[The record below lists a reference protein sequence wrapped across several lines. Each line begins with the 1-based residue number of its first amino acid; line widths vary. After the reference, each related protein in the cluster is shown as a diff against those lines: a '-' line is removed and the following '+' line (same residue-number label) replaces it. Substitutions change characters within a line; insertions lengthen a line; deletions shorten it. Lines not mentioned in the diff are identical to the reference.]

1 MATLH
6 DINRRI
12 NSVQSTK
19 QITRTMEMISAAKI
33 RKARQRVEKT
43 VPYTAGMAE
52 TVTEVIDRLGS
63 SENPLL
69 KVHDEVKHVLVVA
82 VVSDR
87 GLAGG
92 FNGNVLL
99 AAERVIKQ
107 KAAQGA
113 TSDVIA
119 CGKKA
124 ISYFKYRNIEPII
137 TFTDL
142 SADPTMGEAI
152 QLGNYA
158 MERYADGTYDEVI
171 LVYNHARNAGDQ
183 VLRAEYLLPVK
194 RVVFVDASKA
204 VPNWLAPM
212 SAFVSMVDLHSIQE
226 TLATGSMQDS
236 DEGEGE
242 SEAEKEIKPEI
253 IFEPDTDS
261 VLWTLLPAYMRTM
274 FYATLID
281 SAAGEQGA
289 RRNAMKAATDNAN
302 EIETNLSR
310 LYNRVRQGTITT
322 ELNEIVGGAAAL
334 ED

>member
-12 NSVQSTK
+12 KSVQSTK

-33 RKARQRVEKT
+33 RKARERVEHT
-43 VPYTAGMAE
+43 IPYTAGMAE

-63 SENPLL
+63 SQNPLL

-92 FNGNVLL
+92 FNGNVLR

-124 ISYFKYRNIEPII
+124 VSYFRYRKIEPIM

-158 MERYADGTYDEVI
+158 MQRYADGTYDEVI

-212 SAFVSMVDLHSIQE
+212 SAFVTMVDLHNIQE
-226 TLATGSMQDS
+226 TLATGQAPD
-236 DEGEGE
+236 
-242 SEAEKEIKPEI
+242 AEVEQKENEDNIKPEI
-253 IFEPDTDS
+253 VFEPDVET

>member
-12 NSVQSTK
+12 NSVKSTK

-33 RKARQRVEKT
+33 RRARERVEHT
-43 VPYTAGMAE
+43 IPYTAAMAS
-52 TVTEVIDRLGS
+52 TVTGIVDRVGATA
-63 SENPLL
+63 NPLL
-69 KVHDEVKHVLVVA
+69 QVHDEVKHVLIVT

-92 FNGNVLL
+92 FNGNVLR
-99 AAERVIKQ
+99 AAERVMKE
-107 KAAQGA
+107 KAEKGITA
-113 TSDVIA
+113 DVIA

-124 ISYFKYRNIEPII
+124 ISYWRYRQITPIME
-137 TFTDL
+137 FSDL

-158 MERYADGTYDEVI
+158 MEHYVDGTYDEVI
-171 LVYNHARNAGDQ
+171 LIYNHARNAGDQ
-183 VLRAEYLLPVK
+183 VLRAEYLLPV
-194 RVVFVDASKA
+194 RRIVFVDTSKA
-204 VPNWLAPM
+204 IPNWLAPM
-212 SAFVSMVDLHSIQE
+212 SAFVSMVDLNNLQE
-226 TLATGSMQDS
+226 TLATG
-236 DEGEGE
+236 EAA
-242 SEAEKEIKPEI
+242 SETEPENPKPEVV
-253 IFEPDTDS
+253 FEPEQES

-302 EIETNLSR
+302 DMEINLTR
-310 LYNRVRQGTITT
+310 LYNRVRQGAITT
-322 ELNEIVGGAAAL
+322 EINEIVGGASAL
-334 ED
+334 EE

>member
-6 DINRRI
+6 DISRRI
-12 NSVQSTK
+12 SSVQSTK

-33 RKARQRVEKT
+33 RKARMRVEKT
-43 VPYTAGMAE
+43 IPYTAGMAE

-63 SENPLL
+63 SQNPLL

-92 FNGNVLL
+92 FNGNVLR

-124 ISYFKYRNIEPII
+124 ISYFRYRKIEPIMS
-137 TFTDL
+137 FTDL
-142 SADPTMGEAI
+142 SADPTMGQAV
-152 QLGNYA
+152 QLGNFA
-158 MERYADGTYDEVI
+158 MKKYADGTYDEVI
-171 LVYNHARNAGDQ
+171 IVYNHARNAGDQ

-194 RVVFVDASKA
+194 RVVFVDSSKA

-212 SAFVSMVDLHSIQE
+212 SAFVSMVDLHNIQE
-226 TLATGSMQDS
+226 TLATGHST
-236 DEGEGE
+236 DEDNSNGEE
-242 SEAEKEIKPEI
+242 DIRPEI
-253 IFEPDTDS
+253 IFEPDTES

-302 EIETNLSR
+302 EIETDLSR
-310 LYNRVRQGTITT
+310 LYNRVRQGSITT

-334 ED
+334 EDN